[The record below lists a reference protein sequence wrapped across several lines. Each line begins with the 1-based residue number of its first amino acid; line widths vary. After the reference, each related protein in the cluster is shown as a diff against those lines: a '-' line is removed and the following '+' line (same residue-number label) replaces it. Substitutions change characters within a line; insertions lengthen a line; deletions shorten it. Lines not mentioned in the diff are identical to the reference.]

1 MSAPEAE
8 KLETTSEAP
17 AASKTE
23 ESGQPATYTEMASNA
38 ASNAASTAG
47 TAAVGVKD
55 SVFSMFG
62 GGAKKEKKDDEGEE
76 EDRSG
81 SSKAM
86 KDKEVEKEK
95 AAEHE
100 YGEGEGGAVSFSFCS
115 LPRHLRSS
123 RGTNLYLCVCRM
135 THLNPLRYISSLWSV

>member
-1 MSAPEAE
+1 MSAPEE
-8 KLETTSEAP
+8 TKPETTSKAP

-23 ESGQPATYTEMASNA
+23 ESGQPATYTEM

-62 GGAKKEKKDDEGEE
+62 GGARKEKKDDEGEE

-100 YGEGEGGAVSFSFCS
+100 DGEGEGAAVSFSFRS
-115 LPRHLRSS
+115 LPR
-123 RGTNLYLCVCRM
+123 
-135 THLNPLRYISSLWSV
+135 YI